1 MIFSGLINFYFFY
14 QPRFQRRKTT
24 LMMFN
29 RQFECKGITK
39 HLLQNRQSKIAKL
52 SNYLD
57 PDKKKD
63 TCLILHDVVTLLT
76 TLLVSEIKM
85 AAQMP
90 RLKVSDVLKGFL

>member
-1 MIFSGLINFYFFY
+1 
-14 QPRFQRRKTT
+14 
-24 LMMFN
+24 MFN

-39 HLLQNRQSKIAKL
+39 HLLRNRQSKIAKL

-57 PDKKKD
+57 LDKKKD

-90 RLKVSDVLKGFL
+90 RLKVSDVLQGFL